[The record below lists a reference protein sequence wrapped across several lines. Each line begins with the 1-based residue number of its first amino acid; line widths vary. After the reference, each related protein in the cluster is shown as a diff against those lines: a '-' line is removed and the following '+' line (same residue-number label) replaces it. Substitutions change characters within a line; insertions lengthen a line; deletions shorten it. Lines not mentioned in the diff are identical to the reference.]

1 MAAPN
6 TNNYDPPPHGGNKQ
20 PQGKGEGQN
29 EPVVKKRVYIGNLPP
44 ETSREELK
52 ELGSKYG
59 RVIAVE
65 LIRAKDG
72 RLPFGFISFLS
83 EEDAGYTAY
92 MLNDHAY
99 KSYPL
104 EASLSNSKVQP
115 RTKPGAPRQGGPA
128 GAKGGAQAKPSKK
141 KPMYSLRTLTPLN
154 PPTQTNQAVQPTMKN
169 YTQNLNDDQ
178 GLGSP
183 NLAPFGWTDS
193 PADVPQVP
201 LGRASNPGQN
211 NQDFNSQRNNKFNN
225 DSQGANRKNHPNPN
239 RNRGGGSYRRA
250 QDTNQFEGDEV
261 THDDFDNTEQIPVV
275 VEDSPPALNQL
286 PPQEPKRPNQKA
298 QNRNTNNPKPPQQQK
313 NKFGSNSPP
322 QTVNASIQYTES
334 DPVIVQVNVATA
346 KKIYIN
352 FKLNVN
358 QLDEF
363 LNVIQP
369 YVQEDTQ

>member
-6 TNNYDPPPHGGNKQ
+6 TNNYEPPPHGNKQ

-72 RLPFGFISFLS
+72 RLPFGFITFLS

-92 MLNDHAY
+92 MLHDHVY

-128 GAKGGAQAKPSKK
+128 GAKGGPQAKPSRK

-154 PPTQTNQAVQPTMKN
+154 PPTQTNQGAQPTMKN
-169 YTQNLNDDQ
+169 YTQNLNEDQ

-211 NQDFNSQRNNKFNN
+211 NQDYNQPRNNNKFNN
-225 DSQGANRKNHPNPN
+225 DSQGANRKPQPN
-239 RNRGGGSYRRA
+239 RNRGGGGAYRRA
-250 QDTNQFEGDEV
+250 QDTPQFEGDEV
-261 THDDFDNTEQIPVV
+261 NHDDFDDTEQIPVV

-286 PPQEPKRPNQKA
+286 PYQSKRPNQRA
-298 QNRNTNNPKPPQQQK
+298 QNRNTNNPKGGQLQ

-322 QTVNASIQYTES
+322 QTVNASIQYTEGN
-334 DPVIVQVNVATA
+334 PINVKVNVATP

-369 YVQEDTQ
+369 YVQDAQ